1 MPANNN
7 SAKLRFMSSNAG
19 WFVAGALAVA
29 LIGVAL
35 YAAEGG
41 FGKQDKAV
49 IELNIPNVGESK
61 IELPK
66 PQSGPMTTP
75 ATQE

>member
-1 MPANNN
+1 MPADNN
-7 SAKLRFMSSNAG
+7 SAKLRPSSNAG

-29 LIGVAL
+29 LVGVAL

-41 FGKQDKAV
+41 FAKQDKAV
-49 IELNIPNVGESK
+49 IELNIPNVGDGK

-66 PQSGPMTTP
+66 PQEGPMTTP
-75 ATQE
+75 TTRE

>member
-1 MPANNN
+1 MPAGNN
-7 SAKLRFMSSNAG
+7 SAKLRPGSNAG

-29 LIGVAL
+29 LAGVAL
-35 YAAEGG
+35 YAAQGG
-41 FGKQDKAV
+41 FAKQDKAV

-66 PQSGPMTTP
+66 PQEGPMTTP
-75 ATQE
+75 TTRD